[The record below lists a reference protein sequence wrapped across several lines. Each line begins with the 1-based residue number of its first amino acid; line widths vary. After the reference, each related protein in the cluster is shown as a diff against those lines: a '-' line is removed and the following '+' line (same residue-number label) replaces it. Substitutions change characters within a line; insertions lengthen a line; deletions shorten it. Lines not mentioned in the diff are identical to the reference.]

1 MNKENQQSETEYN
14 CYVCNK
20 FHPGTDK
27 YNMLQNIGL
36 ESNTAKRMIRTC
48 SHMICHQ
55 CLLDTK
61 NRAKNSTF
69 YQEYIGV
76 CSDCIWWD
84 IG

>member
-1 MNKENQQSETEYN
+1 MNQQSGTEYN

-20 FHPGTDK
+20 FHPGIDK
-27 YNMLQNIGL
+27 HKMLQNIGL
-36 ESNTAKRMIRTC
+36 ESNTAKRMIQTC
-48 SHMICHQ
+48 PHMICHQ

-61 NRAKNSTF
+61 KRAKDSTF